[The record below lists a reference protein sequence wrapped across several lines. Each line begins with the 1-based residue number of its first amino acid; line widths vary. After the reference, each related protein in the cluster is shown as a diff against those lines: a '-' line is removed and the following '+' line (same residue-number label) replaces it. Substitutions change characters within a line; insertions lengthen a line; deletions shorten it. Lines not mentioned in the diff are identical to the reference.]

1 MGKEVFIMGYME
13 NYKKWCEDT
22 YFDEATRA
30 ELKAIEGNDKE
41 IQERFYKDLEF
52 GTGGLR
58 GIIGAGT
65 NRLNIYTVSKATQ
78 GFANYIIKQG
88 EDAVKKGVA
97 IAFDSRRMS
106 PEFAEITALVLNGNG
121 IKTYIYPSLRP
132 TPMLSFAVRE
142 LNCTGGVVI
151 TASHNPP
158 EYNGYKVYWADG
170 GQVPY
175 PRDEAIIE
183 EVNAVTDFHTIKTAN
198 KDEAVKAGLFNV
210 IGEEVDETFD
220 KNVLAQ
226 IVNPEIIKEQHDLKI
241 VYTPI
246 HGSGNKPVRRVLKK
260 AGFENVTVV
269 PEQELPD
276 SEFTTVG
283 YPNPENPAVFEL
295 AIKLAEKIDADI
307 ILGTDPDCDR
317 VGAVV
322 KTKDGSYTVLTGNM
336 TGTLIC
342 NYICSQKAKLGTLPK
357 NGALVSTIVSSEMTK
372 AIAKKYNLAYF
383 DVLTGFKYIGEKIKE
398 FEQTGEYQYVFGF
411 EESYGCLS
419 GTYARDKDAVVAS
432 LLICEM
438 AAYYKSRGMS
448 LYDGLMEL
456 YDTYGVYKEI
466 IHSITLKGI
475 EGIENMKKIMDTL
488 RKDAPSEIA
497 GVKVTETRDY
507 LEDKIVDVATGKVS
521 PTNLPKSNV
530 LYFTLAD
537 DTWFC
542 VRPSGTEPKIKI
554 YFGTKADT
562 VENAEKKIATAQDG
576 IMKVVNSVL
585 GE

>member
-1 MGKEVFIMGYME
+1 MGYME

-88 EDAVKKGVA
+88 EEAVKKGVA

-210 IGEEVDETFD
+210 IGEEVDEAFD

-507 LEDKIVDVATGKVS
+507 LEDKIVDVATGKVN

>member
-1 MGKEVFIMGYME
+1 MGYME

-210 IGEEVDETFD
+210 IGEEVDEAFD

-448 LYDGLMEL
+448 LYDGLIEL

-585 GE
+585 G

>member
-88 EDAVKKGVA
+88 EEAVKKGVA

-210 IGEEVDETFD
+210 IGEEVDEAFD

-317 VGAVV
+317 VGTVV

-585 GE
+585 G

>member
-1 MGKEVFIMGYME
+1 MGYME

-88 EDAVKKGVA
+88 EEAVKKGVA

-210 IGEEVDETFD
+210 IGEEVDEAFD

-456 YDTYGVYKEI
+456 YETYGVYKEI

-585 GE
+585 GEFRTN

>member
-1 MGKEVFIMGYME
+1 MGYME

-88 EDAVKKGVA
+88 EEAVKKGVA

-198 KDEAVKAGLFNV
+198 KDEAVKAGLFSV
-210 IGEEVDETFD
+210 IGEEVDEAFD

-246 HGSGNKPVRRVLKK
+246 HGSGNKPVRRVLEK

-398 FEQTGEYQYVFGF
+398 FEQTGDYQYVFGF

>member
-1 MGKEVFIMGYME
+1 MGYME

-210 IGEEVDETFD
+210 IGEEVDEAFD

-475 EGIENMKKIMDTL
+475 EGIENMNKIMDTL

-585 GE
+585 G

>member
-65 NRLNIYTVSKATQ
+65 NRLKIYTVSKATQ

-88 EDAVKKGVA
+88 EEAVKKGVA

-210 IGEEVDETFD
+210 IGEEVDEAFD

-576 IMKVVNSVL
+576 IMKVVNSVV
-585 GE
+585 G

>member
-1 MGKEVFIMGYME
+1 MGYME

>member
-1 MGKEVFIMGYME
+1 MGYME

-88 EDAVKKGVA
+88 EEAVKKGVA

-210 IGEEVDETFD
+210 IGEEVDKAFD

-246 HGSGNKPVRRVLKK
+246 HGSGNKPVRRVLEK

-398 FEQTGEYQYVFGF
+398 FEQTGDYQYVFGF

>member
-22 YFDEATRA
+22 YFDEAIRA

-88 EDAVKKGVA
+88 EEAVKKGVA

-210 IGEEVDETFD
+210 IGEEVDEAFD

-585 GE
+585 G